1 MMMMVKMMKMTMMK
15 VLVVMIVFL
24 QVVQTFSRSLSCNLE
39 CEDLTDLQ
47 VEHLKQL
54 PKAKCLLKHL
64 KCSLHRRKQNVKRS
78 IAKSLRRKMIMTTIG
93 DS

>member
-1 MMMMVKMMKMTMMK
+1 MMMVKMMK

-54 PKAKCLLKHL
+54 PMFPQAFQMFTPQEKAECEEKYCKELEEEDDYDDY
-64 KCSLHRRKQNVKRS
+64 RR
-78 IAKSLRRKMIMTTIG
+78 
-93 DS
+93 

>member
-1 MMMMVKMMKMTMMK
+1 MMMMVKMMMM
-15 VLVVMIVFL
+15 VLVVIIVFL

-54 PKAKCLLKHL
+54 P
-64 KCSLHRRKQNVKRS
+64 
-78 IAKSLRRKMIMTTIG
+78 T
-93 DS
+93 